1 MTHHSSTQH
10 LGFIMS
16 SYSHKH
22 GSMLSYS
29 TPYNIMRSPS
39 SYIAYNDPTLMNR
52 HPKIKETNIL
62 LPRYL
67 FLKITYSSS
76 NVNKKPFEIKLKQI
90 LYSDP
95 FGENNFVTLK
105 PTTIPPSIHPF
116 SSHHILLVLKS
127 KINLHLTKHVLMAIC
142 FCQLSFLP
150 LLATL
155 AEAIANEKN
164 IQTVLS
170 SKIALAA

>member
-1 MTHHSSTQH
+1 
-10 LGFIMS
+10 
-16 SYSHKH
+16 
-22 GSMLSYS
+22 
-29 TPYNIMRSPS
+29 
-39 SYIAYNDPTLMNR
+39 MNGQTKR
-52 HPKIKETNIL
+52 EETIIL
-62 LPRYL
+62 LHIYF
-67 FLKITYSSS
+67 FLKITNSSA
-76 NVNKKPFEIKLKQI
+76 NVNKKPFEMKLKQI
-90 LYSDP
+90 LYSDS

-155 AEAIANEKN
+155 AQASANEKN

-170 SKIALAA
+170 SKIAFAA

>member
-1 MTHHSSTQH
+1 MWFAFTHRPA
-10 LGFIMS
+10 I
-16 SYSHKH
+16 HKH
-22 GSMLSYS
+22 STYVLSCPHIPTS
-29 TPYNIMRSPS
+29 TAVCSRIEHLKRKIQKPLPCEI
-39 SYIAYNDPTLMNR
+39 TL
-52 HPKIKETNIL
+52 
-62 LPRYL
+62 
-67 FLKITYSSS
+67 
-76 NVNKKPFEIKLKQI
+76 KPI
-90 LYSDP
+90 LYSDS
-95 FGENNFVTLK
+95 FCENNFVALK

-116 SSHHILLVLKS
+116 SSDHILLVLKS

-155 AEAIANEKN
+155 AQASANEKN